1 MLFLVVCE
9 GREYYCHF
17 DEIPCHGS
25 ILDGREIL
33 NESLK
38 NRVLHELDCVA
49 GVKYCGAEWRPAYGE
64 LPKIELHPL
73 RQLAFAGV

>member
-17 DEIPCHGS
+17 DEIPCHAS

-38 NRVLHELDCVA
+38 KIILQEFNGLV

-64 LPKIELHPL
+64 LTRLELYPL
-73 RQLAFAGV
+73 TQLAFAGV

>member
-9 GREYYCHF
+9 GREYVCHF
-17 DEIPCHGS
+17 DEVPRHES

-38 NRVLHELDCVA
+38 ERVLQDFDGLA

-64 LPKIELHPL
+64 LPRIELCPL
-73 RQLAFAGV
+73 RQLAFTGV

>member
-9 GREYYCHF
+9 GREYVSHF
-17 DEIPCHGS
+17 DEIPCHES

-38 NRVLHELDCVA
+38 KVVLQDCDGLV
-49 GVKYCGAEWRPAYGE
+49 GVKYCGAE
-64 LPKIELHPL
+64 
-73 RQLAFAGV
+73 